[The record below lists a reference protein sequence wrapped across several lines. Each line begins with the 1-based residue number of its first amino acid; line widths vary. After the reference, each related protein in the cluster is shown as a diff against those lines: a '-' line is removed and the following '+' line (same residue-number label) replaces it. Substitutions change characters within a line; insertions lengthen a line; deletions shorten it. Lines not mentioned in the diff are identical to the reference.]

1 MKALKCNSNEE
12 SSPRDRP
19 TGISIVID
27 CSICVNNQVCR
38 LSDVME
44 RISLADLSDTG
55 SYRFAKTIDPPV
67 TVCQVSPLDLY
78 REPHHTAKCECFGIR
93 NEDQRLTCL
102 INSSK
107 AAWSFGSQALWLTF
121 YSHVRVR
128 HGEYKRIAVR
138 VHCEYQNGEDRH
150 LGLLAKGIRFFM
162 NNAAAPY
169 LSTSDYSAAMAS
181 MPTECPFVVEEFAW
195 H

>member
-1 MKALKCNSNEE
+1 MY
-12 SSPRDRP
+12 
-19 TGISIVID
+19 
-27 CSICVNNQVCR
+27 NNTFTITAYTHIHIKYTYLELR
-38 LSDVME
+38 
-44 RISLADLSDTG
+44 RI
-55 SYRFAKTIDPPV
+55 YIHPV
-67 TVCQVSPLDLY
+67 Q
-78 REPHHTAKCECFGIR
+78 
-93 NEDQRLTCL
+93 
-102 INSSK
+102 
-107 AAWSFGSQALWLTF
+107 
-121 YSHVRVR
+121 VR